1 MFGDYLNFGERAAE
15 RIAQGEQEAARRWR
29 FRHLK
34 TKEQVVL
41 TSVLNS
47 ILGLFLR

>member
-1 MFGDYLNFGERAAE
+1 MYGEFIN
-15 RIAQGEQEAARRWR
+15 IADEANARVAQAEQEAARRWR

-41 TSVLNS
+41 TSVVTS
-47 ILGLFLR
+47 ILGLFVR